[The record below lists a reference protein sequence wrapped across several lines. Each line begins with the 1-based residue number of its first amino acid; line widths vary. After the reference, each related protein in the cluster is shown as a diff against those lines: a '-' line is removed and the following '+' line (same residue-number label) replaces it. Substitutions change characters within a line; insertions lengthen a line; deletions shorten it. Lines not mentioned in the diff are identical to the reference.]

1 MIVVDDIIDGG
12 KTFIELAKEL
22 KKVYNINRL
31 VLAASHGIFSKGLDV
46 LEDYDK
52 IYVQNNMSEY
62 NLEAFNIASEF

>member
-1 MIVVDDIIDGG
+1 
-12 KTFIELAKEL
+12 LAKEL

-52 IYVQNNMSEY
+52 IYVQNNMSDY
-62 NLEAFNIASEF
+62 DLEAFNVASEF